1 MRFYF
6 VNHNNILC
14 TFTCKNMTEIV
25 NVSPTLTAVPFVS
38 VSVSLI
44 LVWFFISFAQITL
57 NGWNQSQPLT
67 LSIIRINVGPKIF
80 FVHFV
85 CHDHILNVSKM
96 QINLIN
102 ICFVHN
108 SIGVCMFFVM
118 HDPTKKCLFKFK
130 LNSRKI
136 FFRIN
141 FTRQQ
146 PKT

>member
-14 TFTCKNMTEIV
+14 TFTWKNMTEIV
-25 NVSPTLTAVPFVS
+25 NVSPTLTAVPFLS

-44 LVWFFISFAQITL
+44 LVWFFFSFAQITL

-80 FVHFV
+80 FVRFV

-108 SIGVCMFFVM
+108 SIGVCTFFVM
-118 HDPTKKCLFKFK
+118 HDPTKKNACLN
-130 LNSRKI
+130 LN
-136 FFRIN
+136 
-141 FTRQQ
+141 
-146 PKT
+146 

>member
-14 TFTCKNMTEIV
+14 TFTWKNMTGIV
-25 NVSPTLTAVPFVS
+25 NVSPTLTAVPFLF

-44 LVWFFISFAQITL
+44 LVWFFFSFAQITL

-80 FVHFV
+80 FVRFV

-108 SIGVCMFFVM
+108 SIGVCTFFVM
-118 HDPTKKCLFKFK
+118 HDPTKNAS
-130 LNSRKI
+130 LNLNWIQER
-136 FFRIN
+136 FLFRIN